1 MPRPREHSSSN
12 PPLHGSQ
19 SVTKYSVPGSTPTH
33 PAQSSTNGT
42 THNTRRHGSKHASA
56 APMAR
61 PHPRSTTGT
70 YSPTLHQTVSRYYTP
85 SSEASCMTHTQY
97 HANDTAPHDR
107 STVPRRGRGSDRA
120 SSMTRPHSS
129 AYSSSPRDQQS
140 SSTTHTHEQTPRS
153 SQRNADITRARKDG
167 GRKRY

>member
-1 MPRPREHSSSN
+1 MPHPRVHSSSN
-12 PPLHGSQ
+12 PPLRGSQ
-19 SVTKYSVPGSTPTH
+19 SVPKYSVGSAATH

-56 APMAR
+56 APMAC

-70 YSPTLHQTVSRYYTP
+70 YSPTPHQTVSRYYTP

-97 HANDTAPHDR
+97 HANDTAQHDR

-120 SSMTRPHSS
+120 SSMTCPHSS
-129 AYSSSPRDQQS
+129 AYSSTPGDQRS
-140 SSTTHTHEQTPRS
+140 GFTTHTHEQTPRS
-153 SQRNADITRARKDG
+153 SQRNADVSRGRKG
-167 GRKRY
+167 RGRKRH